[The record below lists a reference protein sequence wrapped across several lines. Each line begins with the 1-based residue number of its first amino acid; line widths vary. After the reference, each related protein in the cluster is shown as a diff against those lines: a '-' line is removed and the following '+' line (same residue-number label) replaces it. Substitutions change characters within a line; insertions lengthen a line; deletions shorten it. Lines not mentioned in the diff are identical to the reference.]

1 MLLEE
6 NPFSGNNSVRFTSP
20 EFVKYEALEKIVQK
34 NGGANLQE
42 FVIKTAKDVLELIV
56 NSESLVIEKGSLKQ
70 EVVLPLIEREYVNP
84 LRVKPCFNESD
95 NMGETYQHEID
106 LSQVEF
112 NALLSL
118 KPIYQKAAAGIN
130 FNEAPIDEAVGV
142 DIQEIFEIGLDY
154 LGELVKMSLEG
165 YNSIRILDAK
175 RKATTKAL
183 SVEGILRNI
192 RTGRERELQQEY
204 DLKKAVAEIEI
215 ALKDGLE
222 KLKVHTGTSYDMK
235 VMLDKRRMKEDIGW
249 QIKKLPTYYGK
260 CPDMLSPE
268 ERIRKEKDI

>member
-95 NMGETYQHEID
+95 NMGETYQYEID

-118 KPIYQKAAAGIN
+118 KSLYQKAESGKA
-130 FNEAPIDEAVGV
+130 FNEAPFNADEVG
-142 DIQEIFEIGLDY
+142 IQEIFEIGLNY

-204 DLKKAVAEIEI
+204 DLKKAVAEMEI